1 MKPKIDYER
10 LREITEERGKRMLQD
25 SKLSEKIVEARLV
38 SDYLKVAH
46 ARNFTIVSDEPVESG
61 GKNLAPQPT
70 EYFLAGVAFCELSIY
85 ARYAAL
91 LGVKVDS
98 IDITIKGRLS
108 PEVFWTRMR
117 IGQKI
122 PQFRQIIIETKIRSP
137 ETPDRVKEL
146 VTEVEGRCPLYNSLI
161 NPLPVETVIYHNDE
175 KLEVHESPATLTA
188 VH

>member
-1 MKPKIDYER
+1 MKPKIDYDR

-38 SDYLKVAH
+38 NDYLKVAH

-61 GKNLAPQPT
+61 GNNLAPQPT

-122 PQFRQIIIETKIRSP
+122 PQFRQITIETKIRSP